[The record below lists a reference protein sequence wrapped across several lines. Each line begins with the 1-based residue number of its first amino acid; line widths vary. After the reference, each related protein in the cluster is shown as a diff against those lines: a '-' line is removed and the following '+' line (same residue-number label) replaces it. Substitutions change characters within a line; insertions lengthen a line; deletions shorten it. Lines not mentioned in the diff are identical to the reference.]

1 MTKLPIKLGLQ
12 IPLFDFPGVAPDKLF
27 ERVSDIA
34 RTAEANG
41 FDSVWV
47 MDHFEQ
53 IMGDPA
59 APILEGYVVLAGIA
73 ARTERV
79 NLGTLVTGVI
89 YRNPAVLAK
98 MVTSLDVLSGG
109 RAVLGLGASWN
120 EAEQDAYGI
129 ERVPV
134 GERMDRMDE
143 ALEICRAMFT
153 EDAPSFKGR
162 YYEINGAH
170 NVPRPVRSDGIPI
183 MIGGGGEKRTL
194 RAVARHA
201 DACNIFGDPETIR
214 HKMKVLDEHCATEGR
229 DPREITRTA
238 LKTLIIDKDA
248 GKADKKAE
256 PVRDLR
262 GSDRF
267 RIIGMAGAPDDVRA
281 HARELREAGLD
292 GLIVNLPD
300 AYDLDT
306 VALAGQTLSDYY

>member
-12 IPLFDFPGVAPDKLF
+12 IPLFDFPRVPPDKLF

-34 RTAEANG
+34 STAEANG

-79 NLGTLVTGVI
+79 NLGTLVTGVL

-98 MVTSLDVLSGG
+98 MVTSLDVLSSG
-109 RAVLGLGASWN
+109 RAVLGIGASWN
-120 EAEQDAYGI
+120 ESEQEHYGI
-129 ERVPV
+129 DRVPV
-134 GERMDRMDE
+134 KERMDRMDE

-153 EDAPSFKGR
+153 QDAPSFKGT
-162 YYEINGAH
+162 YYEIKGAH

-194 RAVARHA
+194 RAVARYA
-201 DACNIFGDPETIR
+201 DACNVFGDPETIR
-214 HKMKVLDEHCATEGR
+214 HKMKILDEHCAAEGR

-238 LKTLIIDKDA
+238 LKTLVIGRDA
-248 GKADKKAE
+248 DEAAKKAE
-256 PVRDLR
+256 PLR
-262 GSDRF
+262 AAFGERF
-267 RIIGMAGAPDDVRA
+267 GVIGMAGGPDEVRA

-300 AYDLDT
+300 AYDLEM
-306 VALAGQTLSDYY
+306 VALAGQTLSDY

>member
-12 IPLFDFPGVAPDKLF
+12 IPLFDFPGVPPDKLF

-59 APILEGYVVLAGIA
+59 APILEGYVVLAGIS

-79 NLGTLVTGVI
+79 NLGTLVTGVL

-98 MVTSLDVLSGG
+98 MVTSLDVLSRG

-120 EAEQDAYGI
+120 ESEQEHYGI
-129 ERVPV
+129 DRVSV
-134 GERMDRMDE
+134 AERMDRMDE
-143 ALEICRAMFT
+143 ALEICKKMFT
-153 EDAPSFKGR
+153 QEAPSFKGR
-162 YYEINGAH
+162 YYEIQGAH
-170 NVPRPVRSDGIPI
+170 NAPRPIRPEGIPI

-194 RAVARHA
+194 RAAARYA
-201 DACNIFGDPETIR
+201 DASNIFGDPETIR
-214 HKMKVLDEHCATEGR
+214 HKMKILDEHCAAEGR

-238 LKTLIIDKDA
+238 LKTLSIGRDVAEAEKKTEPLRARFGERFNIIA
-248 GKADKKAE
+248 
-256 PVRDLR
+256 
-262 GSDRF
+262 
-267 RIIGMAGAPDDVRA
+267 MAGDPDQVRA

-300 AYDLDT
+300 AYDLET
-306 VALAGQTLSDYY
+306 VALAGRTLSDY

>member
-79 NLGTLVTGVI
+79 NLGTLVTGVL

-109 RAVLGLGASWN
+109 RAVLGIGASWN
-120 EAEQDAYGI
+120 ESEQEHYGI
-129 ERVPV
+129 DKATVA
-134 GERMDRMDE
+134 ERMDRLDE
-143 ALEICRAMFT
+143 AIEICRAMFT
-153 EDAPSFKGR
+153 EDAPTFKGR
-162 YYEINGAH
+162 YYEIRQAH
-170 NVPRPVRSDGIPI
+170 NVPRPVRPDGIPI

-194 RAVARHA
+194 RAVARYG
-201 DACNIFGDPETIR
+201 DACNIFGDPETVR
-214 HKMKVLDEHCATEGR
+214 HKMKILDEHCAAAGR
-229 DPREITRTA
+229 DPRDITRTA
-238 LKTLIIDKDA
+238 LKTLVIGKDGA
-248 GKADKKAE
+248 AAEKKAE
-256 PVRDLR
+256 PLR
-262 GSDRF
+262 ARF
-267 RIIGMAGAPDDVRA
+267 GERFGVIGMAGGPDQVRA
-281 HARELREAGLD
+281 QARELREAGLD

-306 VALAGQTLSDYY
+306 VVLAGQTLNDY

>member
-1 MTKLPIKLGLQ
+1 MTKLPIRLGLQ

-34 RTAEANG
+34 RTAEENG

-79 NLGTLVTGVI
+79 NLGTLVTGVL

-98 MVTSLDVLSGG
+98 MVTSLDVLSAG

-120 EAEQDAYGI
+120 ESEQEHYGI
-129 ERVPV
+129 DRASVT
-134 GERMDRMDE
+134 ERMDRMDE
-143 ALEICRAMFT
+143 ALEICRAMFAQ
-153 EDAPSFKGR
+153 DAPSFKGR

-170 NVPRPVRSDGIPI
+170 NVPRPVRPDGIPI
-183 MIGGGGEKRTL
+183 MIGGGGERRTL
-194 RAVARHA
+194 RATARYA
-201 DACNIFGDPETIR
+201 DASNIFGDPETVR
-214 HKMKVLDEHCATEGR
+214 HKMKILDEHCAAVGR

-238 LKTLIIDKDA
+238 LKTLVIGRDPDA
-248 GKADKKAE
+248 AEKKAA
-256 PVRDLR
+256 PMRA
-262 GSDRF
+262 RF
-267 RIIGMAGAPDDVRA
+267 GERFDVIGMAGGPDEVRA
-281 HARELREAGLD
+281 QARELREAGLD
-292 GLIVNLPD
+292 GLIVNIPD

-306 VALAGQTLSDYY
+306 VALAGKTLSDL

>member
-1 MTKLPIKLGLQ
+1 MTKLPINLGLQ

-34 RTAEANG
+34 RTAEANA

-79 NLGTLVTGVI
+79 NLGTLVTGVL

-98 MVTSLDVLSGG
+98 MVTSLDVLSSG
-109 RAVLGLGASWN
+109 RAVLGIGASWN
-120 EAEQDAYGI
+120 ESEQEHYGI

-134 GERMDRMDE
+134 KERMDRMDE

-153 EDAPSFKGR
+153 QDAPSFKGN

-183 MIGGGGEKRTL
+183 MIGGGGERRTL
-194 RAVARHA
+194 RAVARYA
-201 DACNIFGDPETIR
+201 DACNIFGDAETIR
-214 HKMKVLDEHCATEGR
+214 HKMKILDEHCAAEGR
-229 DPREITRTA
+229 DPRDITRTA
-238 LKTLIIDKDA
+238 LKTLVIGPDPRA
-248 GKADKKAE
+248 AE
-256 PVRDLR
+256 EKSAPVRA
-262 GSDRF
+262 RF
-267 RIIGMAGAPDDVRA
+267 GERFSIIGMAGGPDEVRA
-281 HARELREAGLD
+281 QALELREAGLD
-292 GLIVNLPD
+292 GLIVNVPD
-300 AYDLDT
+300 AYDLET
-306 VALAGQTLSDYY
+306 VALAGQTLSDL

>member
-1 MTKLPIKLGLQ
+1 VTKLDIKLGLQ

-34 RTAEANG
+34 RAAEASG

-98 MVTSLDVLSGG
+98 MVTSLDVLSSG
-109 RAVLGLGASWN
+109 RAVLGIGAAWN
-120 EAEQDAYGI
+120 ESEQEHYGI

-134 GERMDRMDE
+134 GERMDRLDE
-143 ALEICRAMFT
+143 AIEICRLMFT
-153 EDAPSFKGR
+153 QDAPSFQGR
-162 YYEINGAH
+162 YFEINEAH
-170 NVPRPVRSDGIPI
+170 NAPRPIRPDGIPI

-194 RAVARHA
+194 RSVARFA
-201 DACNIFGDPETIR
+201 DASNVFGDPESIR
-214 HKMKVLDEHCATEGR
+214 HKMKILDEHCASVGR

-238 LKTLIIDKDA
+238 LKTLMIGRTA
-248 GKADKKAE
+248 EEAEKKAA
-256 PVRDLR
+256 PVRALR
-262 GSDRF
+262 GDRF
-267 RIIGMAGAPDDVRA
+267 NIISMAGDPDEVRA
-281 HARELREAGLD
+281 QAHEHLEAGLD

-306 VALAGQTLSDYY
+306 VALAGETLRSL